1 MRDNMNPN
9 SSLLLQAIIEQNP
22 SELQRLLLS
31 GADPNVR
38 DAEGVSALCLACD
51 DSIHAESRFE
61 MAKTLIEAG
70 ADATLLTP
78 EGTGPLFV
86 CVIAQDLKLLEYL
99 LQHGADP
106 NREHDQGERLYD
118 WAEFDYRHDTYGSIL
133 PEVPRPSDKINEDSW
148 LIFLNRLAVN
158 YGKTPPDMLFALR
171 KAGARLSEEIS
182 ETEAP

>member
-1 MRDNMNPN
+1 MNLN
-9 SSLLLQAIIEQNP
+9 TSLLLQAIMEQNP
-22 SELQRLLLS
+22 SELQRHLLN

-51 DSIHAESRFE
+51 DSIPAESRFE
-61 MAKTLIEAG
+61 MAKMLIEAG

-78 EGTGPLFV
+78 DGTGPLFV

-99 LQHGADP
+99 LQHGVDP

-133 PEVPRPSDKINEDSW
+133 PEVPRPSDKMNEDSW
-148 LIFLNRLAVN
+148 LNFLNLLADK
-158 YGKTPPDMLFALR
+158 YGKRPPGILFALR
-171 KAGARLSEEIS
+171 RAGARSFEEIS
-182 ETEAP
+182 ETEASRK